1 MSWYSST
8 WGYRLPVTIDNT
20 SGATSFDATVTV
32 PFDSEIFWSNVESDG
47 HDVRFTKSDGV
58 TLLAYNRATWNYA
71 NRSGVFDVDSVTC
84 ASNDAT
90 AVMFVYF
97 GNSAA
102 TDGSTSPSISS
113 AKTGTIEVACA
124 SGQTVLLAPFRPGE
138 TIAQQK
144 VVKSATEEIDV
155 WIDCRRALQTRCEAY
170 QNSRRYEEIDYIGVQ
185 VTSGGS
191 DDAGRYD
198 ETKTRLIDPGF
209 AKVRIKSGSSG
220 TDYTLVVTVGTSTP
234 RVLQA
239 RAIVDVQDI
248 AES

>member
-124 SGQTVLLAPFRPGE
+124 SGQTVLLAPFRPG
-138 TIAQQK
+138 
-144 VVKSATEEIDV
+144 AT
-155 WIDCRRALQTRCEAY
+155 IDCRRALQPRCEAY

-220 TDYTLVVTVGTSTP
+220 TDYTLVVTVGTSTT

-248 AES
+248 DES